1 MELSRV
7 ETLPTLTELFGHN
20 KHVLS
25 AVQKHFDTPAPLLA
39 HDRQMLTHVPG
50 IKMPRARVIEDA
62 LKRHGLRLRDSSEST
77 SKYIERLFGCIEDA
91 PIDVLQLYSLQANGV
106 SHTYYIP
113 LAVIR
118 QLRQYEPN
126 MAVVD
131 LLSMHQSGVWDIL
144 MTHFAYDAEH
154 LRPRISELNTRLR
167 PWGLSL
173 ATPSEKRH
181 LRAV

>member
-7 ETLPTLTELFGHN
+7 ENLPTLTDLFGHN

-25 AVQKHFDTPAPLLA
+25 AVQKHFDTPASLLA
-39 HDRQMLTHVPG
+39 HDRRMLMHVPN
-50 IKMPRARVIEDA
+50 IKLRRARAIEEA
-62 LKRHGLRLRDSSEST
+62 LKSHGLRLRDSSEST
-77 SKYIERLFGCIEDA
+77 AKYIERLFGRIENA
-91 PIDVLQLYSLQANGV
+91 PIDVLQLYSVQADGA
-106 SHTYYIP
+106 SHTYYLP
-113 LAVIR
+113 LTVIR

-126 MAVVD
+126 MAIVD
-131 LLSMHQSGVWDIL
+131 LLAMRQSGVWGIL
-144 MTHFAYDAEH
+144 VTHFAYDTDH

-173 ATPSEKRH
+173 AKSSEERR